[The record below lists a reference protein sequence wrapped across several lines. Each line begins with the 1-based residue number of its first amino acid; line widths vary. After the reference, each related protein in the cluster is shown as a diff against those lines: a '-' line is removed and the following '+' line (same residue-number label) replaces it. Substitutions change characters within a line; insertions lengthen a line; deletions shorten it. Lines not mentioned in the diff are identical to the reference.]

1 MIGERLKKL
10 RMNAKLTQK
19 DVADIM
25 NVTPQTIS
33 KWELDLSEPSI
44 DMMKELSA
52 LYGVKVDDLLD
63 PYKVTP
69 YENQSNFKVKEISL
83 YVMYVILL
91 GLSIAIAFVPY
102 ITADLYVLEYGILDN
117 HLPEWRDI
125 IPLELKMT
133 SIFMLSIMIGMPV
146 ILFTLHLIDRKFIGH
161 IVMSFIA
168 LAINL
173 SHVVP
178 ILASPLYLNP
188 QIGMILHVIYIFFL
202 VAMLLITISIQRWH
216 IYLHI
221 QSHPKTWIGFVGMLL
236 TTFLFPF
243 SFNEVGHHYYF
254 SQVEVI
260 LFGVM
265 ILLAG
270 LLMFKDVKKLQMP
283 ILAFSFMLIF
293 GLIYGT
299 AVYIFNSGLIIGSI
313 NLFGYLLFLGLSMSE
328 IKGDKL
334 PLKELFK
341 LRLLPFEILVIAIYL
356 YVFLSGGDL
365 FFFYDPDQPLSSEF
379 IHFYNLPEHVIFYAS
394 LIVLAV
400 GLIFRWM
407 KIKMVYII
415 FYVIWF
421 GSQVY
426 YAIVLYRAFFGEHW
440 RMTDGRFLFF
450 PVILGT
456 IYLLLFTGLKLIPWL
471 KRFRNKEKKMIS

>member
-63 PYKVTP
+63 SYKTTP
-69 YENQSNFKVKEISL
+69 YENQSNFKLKEISL
-83 YVMYVILL
+83 YIMYAILL
-91 GLSIAIAFVPY
+91 GLSITIAFVTY
-102 ITADLYVLEYGILDN
+102 ITVDIFALEYGILDTY
-117 HLPEWRDI
+117 LPDDRLI
-125 IPLELKMT
+125 IPIELT
-133 SIFMLSIMIGMPV
+133 LSSIWMLAIMIGIPV

-161 IVMSFIA
+161 IAISFIA

-188 QIGMILHVIYIFFL
+188 EIGMIFHIVYIFFL
-202 VAMLLITISIQRWH
+202 VAILLITISIQKWR
-216 IYLHI
+216 IYTHI
-221 QSHPKTWIGFVGMLL
+221 QNHPKTWIGFIGMIV

-243 SFNEVGHHYYF
+243 SFNEPGHYYF

-265 ILLAG
+265 IILAG
-270 LLMFKDVKKLQMP
+270 LLMFKDVKKLQIP
-283 ILAFSFMLIF
+283 ILASSFMLIF
-293 GLIYGT
+293 GLVYGT
-299 AVYIFNSGLIIGSI
+299 AVYIFNSGLIVGSI
-313 NLFGYLLFLGLSMSE
+313 NLYGYMLFLGLSMSE

-341 LRLLPFEILVIAIYL
+341 LRLLPFELIIIAIYL

-365 FFFYDPDQPLSSEF
+365 FVYYNPNEPLTDQF
-379 IHFYNLPEHVIFYAS
+379 IYFYNLPSHVIFYSS

-407 KIKMVYII
+407 KIRIVYII
-415 FYVIWF
+415 IYIIWF
-421 GSQVY
+421 ISQVY
-426 YAIVLYRAFFGEHW
+426 YAYVLYDSFLGEYW
-440 RMTDGRFLFF
+440 RVTDGMFLFF
-450 PVILGT
+450 PVILAM
-456 IYLLLFTGLKLIPWL
+456 IYLLIFTGLFLYKKIKKLFT
-471 KRFRNKEKKMIS
+471 KKKMSS

>member
-33 KWELDLSEPSI
+33 KWELDLSEPGI

-63 PYKVTP
+63 PYKNTS
-69 YENQSNFKVKEISL
+69 YENLSNFKLKEISL
-83 YVMYVILL
+83 YVMYAILL
-91 GLSIAIAFVPY
+91 GLSITIAFVSY
-102 ITADLYVLEYGILDN
+102 ITVDIQVLEYGILDN
-117 HLPEWRDI
+117 HLPDYRAI
-125 IPLELKMT
+125 IPIELT
-133 SIFMLSIMIGMPV
+133 LSSIFMLAIMIGMPV

-161 IVMSFIA
+161 IVTVFIA

-188 QIGMILHVIYIFFL
+188 EIGMIFHIIYIFIL
-202 VAMLLITISIQRWH
+202 IAILLITISIQKWH
-216 IYLHI
+216 IYMHI
-221 QSHPKTWIGFVGMLL
+221 QSHPKTWIGFVGMIL

-243 SFNEVGHHYYF
+243 SFNEPSHYYF

-265 ILLAG
+265 LILAG
-270 LLMFKDVKKLQMP
+270 LLMFKDVKKLQIP
-283 ILAFSFMLIF
+283 ILASSFMLIF
-293 GLIYGT
+293 GLVYGT

-313 NLFGYLLFLGLSMSE
+313 NLFGYMLFLGLSMSE
-328 IKGDKL
+328 IKGEKL

-341 LRLLPFEILVIAIYL
+341 LRLLPFEILIIAIYL

-365 FFFYDPDQPLSSEF
+365 FVYYNPDEPLTSQF
-379 IHFYNLPEHVIFYAS
+379 IHFNNLPEHVIFYSS
-394 LIVLAV
+394 LIVFAV

-407 KIKMVYII
+407 KIKVVYYIL
-415 FYVIWF
+415 YVIWF
-421 GSQVY
+421 GSQLY
-426 YAIVLYRAFFGEHW
+426 YANVLYDAFFGDHW
-440 RMTDGRFLFF
+440 RMTDGKYLFF
-450 PVILGT
+450 PLFFATLYLVILIGS
-456 IYLLLFTGLKLIPWL
+456 FLI
-471 KRFRNKEKKMIS
+471 KKIKTELTKKKKINS